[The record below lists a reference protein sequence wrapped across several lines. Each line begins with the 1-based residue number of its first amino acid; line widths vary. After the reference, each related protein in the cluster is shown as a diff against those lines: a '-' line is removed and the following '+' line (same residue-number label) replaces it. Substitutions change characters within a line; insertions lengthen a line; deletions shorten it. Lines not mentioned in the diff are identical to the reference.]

1 MCLSTAPLPLLL
13 LRAPTLD
20 TRGGRRA
27 PASGRL
33 FAPRARPSGMLRAGV
48 ALLALVEER
57 AEERA
62 LGVDGGGELGDLR
75 GEVAVGRVRGRVGVG
90 GGVARGGGRWGDG
103 AGSAGAAVRQG
114 GGEGGGEEA
123 WALWGL
129 WEDLQGRMGERMSGE
144 MQVRAGRTSSCVI
157 SFQTMLNSRPR
168 TKLGRAM
175 RRRPKTRRGMVMR
188 RPRKERGVISP

>member
-75 GEVAVGRVRGRVGVG
+75 GEVAVGRVRGRMGVGV
-90 GGVARGGGRWGDG
+90 GVARGGGRWGDG
-103 AGSAGAAVRQG
+103 AGGADEFAGFDPDELPDLEEAVRVLFPALRAHAEAVAAG
-114 GGEGGGEEA
+114 GGAGTCPRREGGEA
-123 WALWGL
+123 
-129 WEDLQGRMGERMSGE
+129 EYERE
-144 MQVRAGRTSSCVI
+144 MMARLARVRVAVSMPPSVR
-157 SFQTMLNSRPR
+157 SF
-168 TKLGRAM
+168 
-175 RRRPKTRRGMVMR
+175 VC
-188 RPRKERGVISP
+188 